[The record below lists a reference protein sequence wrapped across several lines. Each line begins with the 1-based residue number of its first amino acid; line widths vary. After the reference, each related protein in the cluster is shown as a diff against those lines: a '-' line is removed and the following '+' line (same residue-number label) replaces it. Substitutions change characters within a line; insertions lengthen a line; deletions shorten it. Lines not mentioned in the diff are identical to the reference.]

1 MSLFE
6 VEPFFFFF
14 CKKGF
19 HVNLTSGKLLEFSN
33 WELTKRSFSR
43 FLVFFFSRK
52 ILIWEVFVRE
62 ACTTPLI
69 WLTVGGCSFSFHEH
83 TSYEA
88 FHVNLKHNRY
98 FWFSLKTI
106 FSMTHLKFSP
116 KTERNIE
123 KFVVFPLHCYQIWH
137 YLIKNVWNLALL
149 QLSGLT
155 STKTSRYLCKGHN
168 HAVNFASPPASFG

>member
-98 FWFSLKTI
+98 FWFSLKTMFFNDAFEV
-106 FSMTHLKFSP
+106 FSKDW
-116 KTERNIE
+116 E
-123 KFVVFPLHCYQIWH
+123 KYWEICCVS
-137 YLIKNVWNLALL
+137 LALL
-149 QLSGLT
+149 PDLALSDQKCLESGT
-155 STKTSRYLCKGHN
+155 FTTFWS
-168 HAVNFASPPASFG
+168 NFYKN

>member
-1 MSLFE
+1 MKKNRENVFQCNLVLSRTLISRNFCE
-6 VEPFFFFF
+6 RKFLQFPHCGYICKYKQFWRLSKCHFLKLNHFFFFF
-14 CKKGF
+14 KKGF

-98 FWFSLKTI
+98 F
-106 FSMTHLKFSP
+106 
-116 KTERNIE
+116 
-123 KFVVFPLHCYQIWH
+123 
-137 YLIKNVWNLALL
+137 
-149 QLSGLT
+149 
-155 STKTSRYLCKGHN
+155 
-168 HAVNFASPPASFG
+168 